1 MKNDKISKKFVT
13 TCLTLSAILGASAL
27 LIVLITILT
36 F

>member
-13 TCLTLSAILGASAL
+13 TCLALSAILFVSAVLIFLIAL
-27 LIVLITILT
+27 LT